1 MYCRNW
7 RPREYDEIKATTGE
21 SENEGEVKRK
31 RNEIKMRQNKNLKKE
46 KKKENL
52 SPEWWSMW
60 HHRLFFCFLFF
71 SGRLGESQLLSPLSL
86 SAGFCT
92 NDSAFA
98 KSLSNFINDCQSF
111 LSLSFGK
118 RDVLDVY
125 GALFSR
131 SSFPTI
137 HHRSTWNNWGSRCL
151 DTSRVPSLIFYPF
164 LILFFFF
171 FSFFFICP

>member
-7 RPREYDEIKATTGE
+7 RARIRWNKSNNRRKWKWRR
-21 SENEGEVKRK
+21 SEEETKWNK
-31 RNEIKMRQNKNLKKE
+31 NEIKQKSKKE
-46 KKKENL
+46 KKKGNL

-60 HHRLFFCFLFF
+60 HHRLFCFFF
-71 SGRLGESQLLSPLSL
+71 WETRRIPSL
-86 SAGFCT
+86 ITSLTLRGFLY
-92 NDSAFA
+92 DSAFA

>member
-1 MYCRNW
+1 
-7 RPREYDEIKATTGE
+7 
-21 SENEGEVKRK
+21 
-31 RNEIKMRQNKNLKKE
+31 
-46 KKKENL
+46 
-52 SPEWWSMW
+52 MW
-60 HHRLFFCFLFF
+60 HHRLFCFFF
-71 SGRLGESQLLSPLSL
+71 WETRRIPSL
-86 SAGFCT
+86 ITSLTLHGFLY
-92 NDSAFA
+92 DSAFA

-164 LILFFFF
+164 LILFF
-171 FSFFFICP
+171 SFFLFARSNSMCAGNVRVSLSYQFLTSQRIAPVGKRV